1 MELIYKKLISNELEE
16 LELNLSNSISSEIQL
31 ATEVSNYI
39 VSSGGKRIRPV
50 ICILIAKALNYPGG
64 DLIKLASSIELL
76 HTATLIHD
84 DVVDR
89 SILRRGKESIQIRWD
104 NAHGVLVGDFV
115 YSKAFQLMASFNNP
129 EIIRALANATNR
141 ISEGEVL
148 QLSLKNEATLS
159 EKDYF
164 EIIQRK
170 TAELF
175 KVSAV
180 TAGILCSS
188 SDEMVAGLANF
199 SSSLETAFQI
209 QDDIL
214 DYFGD
219 ENLTGKKIGKDF
231 EERKFT
237 LPVIIALK
245 NLDNKNFEIFNIG
258 SGIPTSN
265 LEVINEV
272 QRHLGKI
279 NTEIGDARKEVSH
292 SLADITKAKEIL
304 DWEPAQSSI
313 DNVVST
319 AVQWY
324 NKTHKKEIQ

>member
-50 ICILIAKALNYPGG
+50 ICILIAKALNYPGS

-199 SSSLETAFQI
+199 SSSLGTAFQI

-245 NLDNKNFEIFNIG
+245 NLDNKNRKNFLSLFEKGN
-258 SGIPTSN
+258 
-265 LEVINEV
+265 
-272 QRHLGKI
+272 
-279 NTEIGDARKEVSH
+279 KEDF
-292 SLADITKAKEIL
+292 LEIL
-304 DWEPAQSSI
+304 RILKNGNTFDQMKDIFDLYS
-313 DNVVST
+313 
-319 AVQWY
+319 
-324 NKTHKKEIQ
+324 KECMRELEKLPNNLYKEALEEIVNNLGSRLT

>member
-199 SSSLETAFQI
+199 SSSLGTAFQI

-237 LPVIIALK
+237 LPVITALK
-245 NLDNKNFEIFNIG
+245 NLDNKNRKNFLSLFEKGNKEDFLEILRILKNGNTFDQMKDIFDLYSKECMKELEKLPNNFYREALEEIV
-258 SGIPTSN
+258 SN
-265 LEVINEV
+265 LGS
-272 QRHLGKI
+272 RL
-279 NTEIGDARKEVSH
+279 T
-292 SLADITKAKEIL
+292 
-304 DWEPAQSSI
+304 
-313 DNVVST
+313 
-319 AVQWY
+319 
-324 NKTHKKEIQ
+324 

>member
-50 ICILIAKALNYPGG
+50 ICILIAKALNYPGS

-89 SILRRGKESIQIRWD
+89 SILRRGKESIQIKWD

-199 SSSLETAFQI
+199 SSSL
-209 QDDIL
+209 L
-214 DYFGD
+214 
-219 ENLTGKKIGKDF
+219 
-231 EERKFT
+231 
-237 LPVIIALK
+237 
-245 NLDNKNFEIFNIG
+245 
-258 SGIPTSN
+258 
-265 LEVINEV
+265 
-272 QRHLGKI
+272 
-279 NTEIGDARKEVSH
+279 
-292 SLADITKAKEIL
+292 
-304 DWEPAQSSI
+304 
-313 DNVVST
+313 
-319 AVQWY
+319 
-324 NKTHKKEIQ
+324 